1 MQKSVPAIALAAV
14 LCACSEPESVVVT
27 EDDAQSAFETEDERI
42 IYALGNALGESVA
55 GSVTD
60 FSLTEDEQEVMLLG
74 LRDVLRDAPPQV
86 EMEVYG
92 PQIQAFLDRRISAG
106 AESEKIASAAY
117 ADEIAAEEGA
127 ERFPSGLI
135 FVPTEEGD
143 GEMPAATDT
152 VSVHY
157 HGMLRDG
164 TVFDS
169 SVDRG
174 EPTSFPLNGVIPC
187 WTEGVQKMRVGGKAR
202 LLCPSD
208 IAYGDA
214 GRPPVIP
221 GGAALLFEVELL
233 EIL

>member
-1 MQKSVPAIALAAV
+1 MYKSVSALAFAAV

-27 EDDAQSAFETEDERI
+27 EDDAQSAFETEDERT
-42 IYALGNALGESVA
+42 IYALGTALGESV
-55 GSVTD
+55 GESVTG
-60 FSLTEDEQEVMLLG
+60 FALSEAEQELMIEG
-74 LRDVLRDAPPQV
+74 IRDVLRDESPQV
-86 EMEVYG
+86 DMDVYG
-92 PQIQAFLDRRISAG
+92 PLIQGLLDRRIA
-106 AESEKIASAAY
+106 AESETEKTASAAF

-135 FVPTEEGD
+135 VVPMEEGD

-152 VSVHY
+152 VRVHY

-187 WTEGVQKMRVGGKAR
+187 WTEGVQLIRVGGKAK